1 MKIGIM
7 GGTFDPIHIGH
18 LLLGEFAYED
28 FGLDEIWFL
37 PNGNPPHKDTAIS
50 ESIQNDSAENDAA
63 QQSNTVNGAAEKHA
77 LQSERADLAEMTE
90 EERALLHR
98 VEMVRLAIEGTPYFK
113 LSLHEASVSRHSY
126 TYRTMREFN
135 RDYPDHEFYF
145 ILGADSLFAIEQW
158 RYFKEIFPTCTILA
172 AMRDDKDV
180 KDMERQIHYLSRKYD
195 AKISLL
201 RAPLLEISS
210 TTIRE
215 RAARGLSSRY
225 MVPDKVAD
233 YIRRHRLYQSVSEA

>member
-37 PNGNPPHKDTAIS
+37 PNGNPPHKKAEDMKDALKHRI
-50 ESIQNDSAENDAA
+50 EMIRCAIQN
-63 QQSNTVNGAAEKHA
+63 V
-77 LQSERADLAEMTE
+77 
-90 EERALLHR
+90 
-98 VEMVRLAIEGTPYFK
+98 PYFK
-113 LSLHEASVSRHSY
+113 VCLHEADETTHSY
-126 TYRTMREFN
+126 TYKTMQELN
-135 RDYPDHEFYF
+135 ELYPEHDFYF

-180 KDMERQIHYLSRKYD
+180 EDMRMQIEYLKQEYG
-195 AKISLL
+195 AKIQLL

-210 TTIRE
+210 TVIRR
-215 RAARGLSSRY
+215 RAAKGLSVHY
-225 MVPDKVAD
+225 MVPDTVD
-233 YIRRHRLYQSVSEA
+233 EYIKENRLYNTKERKQNGFRYNK